1 MLKNIIKIFTSHL
14 IVKAIGIL
22 NIVIVLLYF
31 SIENF
36 GNYSFTLLVLNLFS
50 ITVDPILS
58 SYLVDYKVFN
68 YNRYNFGILVITLF
82 LGVLSYFLI
91 DALIL
96 NIPIVLFILFSLTYV
111 VSASLKS
118 YLNIKDRYYNYGI
131 VDVVRQLCIL
141 ATTVIYFYG
150 LKYNDYL
157 QLLELNYLISSIAM
171 ILLAILFL
179 KKAEIEF
186 SLQFQ
191 KLKKLLFNSKFLI
204 FYIAI
209 VPLITFIDSYFVE
222 SFLTEEDLGMYS
234 FSIKIYSISL
244 MLVVP
249 IFTILNIKQIEIAKE
264 NNYLNFIRGNFKKTG
279 SLSLV
284 ILVLSILFNWVL
296 VNSVYTIY
304 RESFWITNILILGS
318 FITYISLPFSFLIA
332 YRKYKYLFGLGV
344 LAILLN
350 IFINYFFIAKYGMIV
365 AAISTFISQF
375 IINFGAAIFSYYL
388 LKLNKYED

>member
-1 MLKNIIKIFTSHL
+1 MLH
-14 IVKAIGIL
+14 
-22 NIVIVLLYF
+22 F

-50 ITVDPILS
+50 ITVDPVLS
-58 SYLVDYKVFN
+58 SYLVDYKFFN
-68 YNRYNFGILVITLF
+68 YNRYNFGILIITLF

-91 DALIL
+91 DVLIL
-96 NIPIVLFILFSLTYV
+96 NIPIVLFILFSLTYL

-131 VDVVRQLCIL
+131 VDIVRQLCIL
-141 ATTVIYFYG
+141 ATTVTYFYG
-150 LKYNDYL
+150 LKYNNYL

-179 KKAEIEF
+179 KKSEIEF
-186 SLQFQ
+186 SLQIQ
-191 KLKKLLFNSKFLI
+191 KLKNLLFNSKFLI
-204 FYIAI
+204 FYTAI

-222 SFLTEEDLGMYS
+222 SFLTQEDLGMYS

-244 MLVVP
+244 LLVVP
-249 IFTILNIKQIEIAKE
+249 VFTILNIKQIEIAKE
-264 NNYLNFIRGNFKKTG
+264 NNYLNFIRENFKKIG

-296 VNSVYTIY
+296 VNSVYNIY

-350 IFINYFFIAKYGMIV
+350 LSINYFFIAKYGMII
-365 AAISTFISQF
+365 AALSTFISQF